1 MTYNYSYVE
10 VNSIQEFYQ
19 KLTEGYEYQNI
30 YLKNFNSKELF
41 EFILIPKNIV

>member
-19 KLTEGYEYQNI
+19 KLTEGYEIQ
-30 YLKNFNSKELF
+30 KNCLNLF
-41 EFILIPKNIV
+41 